1 MVRYKLIT
9 LLALLLLFWGCKQQI
24 QRPIL
29 VWKAF
34 PYNRFFSYG
43 DTAYQ
48 KKCKFVSTYGDTIN
62 IDIND
67 YRATKDFVIG
77 SPLAPGYAFGNSE
90 GETYIFDSRYMVGDH
105 SNSYF
110 MMLGSVMNRYCLGFS
125 ITVNLPQAQQKA
137 KYFASIPIDSAY
149 LPSYMPSDPELLATY
164 LTDTI
169 TLYDEN
175 GADAA
180 KIVAG
185 RGLITF
191 TDINGVVWKR
201 VL

>member
-1 MVRYKLIT
+1 MVKYKSIT

-24 QRPIL
+24 QEPIL

-137 KYFASIPIDSAY
+137 KYFALIPIDSAY

-175 GADAA
+175 GTDVA

>member
-1 MVRYKLIT
+1 
-9 LLALLLLFWGCKQQI
+9 
-24 QRPIL
+24 
-29 VWKAF
+29 
-34 PYNRFFSYG
+34 
-43 DTAYQ
+43 
-48 KKCKFVSTYGDTIN
+48 
-62 IDIND
+62 
-67 YRATKDFVIG
+67 
-77 SPLAPGYAFGNSE
+77 
-90 GETYIFDSRYMVGDH
+90 
-105 SNSYF
+105 
-110 MMLGSVMNRYCLGFS
+110 MMLGSVINRYCLGFG

-137 KYFASIPIDSAY
+137 RYFASIPIDSAY

-175 GADAA
+175 GADVA

-191 TDINGVVWKR
+191 TDVNGVVWKR